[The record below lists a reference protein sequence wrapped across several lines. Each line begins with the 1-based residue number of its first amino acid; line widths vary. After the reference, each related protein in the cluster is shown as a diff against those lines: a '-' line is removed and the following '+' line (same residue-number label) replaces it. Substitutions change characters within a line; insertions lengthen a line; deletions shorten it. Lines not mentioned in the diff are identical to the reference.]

1 LDETNYLEDLE
12 NEITEG
18 LSLVENDLRIWW
30 GDGEQ
35 TVEAVLEETEEKSE
49 KTEVEE
55 KSEVEEETEEEESES
70 MWDPIEDCTETNTP
84 PYFEVFHEK
93 MDWFDAEAFCIE

>member
-35 TVEAVLEETEEKSE
+35 TVEAVLEETEEESE

-55 KSEVEEETEEEESES
+55 KS
-70 MWDPIEDCTETNTP
+70 
-84 PYFEVFHEK
+84 
-93 MDWFDAEAFCIE
+93 